1 MDGNR
6 LCILGAL
13 HRLGHDRRMAACFPS
28 AHEPAVTRLVL
39 VESPILLGL
48 YYPPDCAGG
57 HQPVASGV
65 GGAGAGQI
73 RRHRHSCVHYL
84 LDTGRPAGPGA
95 WPAADCL
102 ALGSG
107 ARKKT
112 RLRPNLSDQG
122 CRVVSNKLEK
132 MLFA

>member
-1 MDGNR
+1 
-6 LCILGAL
+6 
-13 HRLGHDRRMAACFPS
+13 
-28 AHEPAVTRLVL
+28 
-39 VESPILLGL
+39 
-48 YYPPDCAGG
+48 
-57 HQPVASGV
+57 
-65 GGAGAGQI
+65 
-73 RRHRHSCVHYL
+73 VHYL